1 MALNT
6 RSAADKAE
14 GNGHLR
20 IAVDIGGTFT
30 DLAILDESNGQLS
43 FGKALSTH
51 GQLVNGI
58 QDTLDSAKANVA
70 DGYLF
75 LHGSTIAINTLLE
88 RNGAKTALLI
98 TEGFRDI
105 YEIGRVNRPD
115 AYNLFFS
122 KHQPLIPRSLRF
134 EVPERLLA
142 DGSVWRELDEAR
154 VRELARG
161 LKTQGVEAVAILL
174 LHSYRNPAHEIR
186 VREIVREELPGVFV
200 TASHELSQE
209 YREFERVS
217 TAACNAYVGPRVST
231 YLGELETHL
240 VKQGFPG
247 DFYIVQ
253 STGGLFP
260 ADHARVGC
268 VRMLESGPAAG
279 VIGAQAICAQ
289 LGLGDAIAFDMGGT
303 TAKAGVISEGKPL
316 TSSFALIGGYE
327 KALPIQIPMIDIF
340 EVGTGG
346 GSIARLEVGKALRV
360 GPRSAGSMPGPVCY
374 RRGGTEP
381 TVTDA
386 NLLLGRLDADNFLGG
401 EMKLDLEGTQRAMAE
416 KIAKPL
422 GIEPPEAADG
432 ILRIAVTAMSHAVKA
447 VTTERGLDAGAFTMV
462 VYGGAGPLH
471 ASAIAREIGI
481 RKVLIPFAPGYFS
494 AYGMLFS
501 DLRYDYVRSVFR
513 KLEELSFDE
522 IEKIYKAMEDE
533 GRASLAQSA
542 VTPESIEIERGAD
555 MRYVGQ
561 EHAVSIDLPTEFF
574 ARQDRA
580 AIKERFDSVHA
591 VRYGTSAP
599 KEPADIVSLRVT
611 VRGIMRKPP
620 RHAVDEG
627 SATPSKEALRATKK
641 VYYRSSA
648 GYVNTPVYKRP
659 LLRSGNRIEGPALVE
674 EHASTTVLQPGDVA
688 TVDQYGNLQLSIG
701 SEKE

>member
-1 MALNT
+1 MTA
-6 RSAADKAE
+6 SKKSQ
-14 GNGHLR
+14 R

-30 DLAILDESNGQLS
+30 DMACFDEATGEIS

-51 GQLVNGI
+51 GHLHDGI
-58 QDTLDSAKANVA
+58 QNTLDGAGVDLTN
-70 DGYLF
+70 GYLF

-88 RNGAKTALLI
+88 RNGANTALLI

-122 KHQPLIPRSLRF
+122 KHVPLVPRSQRH
-134 EVPERLLA
+134 EVSERLRA
-142 DGSVWRELDEAR
+142 DGSLHKPLDEEG
-154 VRELARG
+154 VRALARK
-161 LKTQGVEAVAILL
+161 LREDHIEAVAVLL
-174 LHSYRNPAHEIR
+174 LHSYRNPDHERR
-186 VREIVREELPGVFV
+186 VKAILQEELPGAFV

-217 TAACNAYVGPRVST
+217 TAVANAYVGPRVSA
-231 YLGELETHL
+231 YLGELEEHL
-240 VKQGFPG
+240 EEKGFDG
-247 DFYIVQ
+247 DFYAVQ

-260 ADHARVGC
+260 LEHARRDC

-289 LGLGDAIAFDMGGT
+289 LGLPDSIAFDMGGT
-303 TAKAGVISEGKPL
+303 TAKAGVISEGRPL
-316 TSSFALIGGYE
+316 TTGSALIGGYE
-327 KALPIQIPMIDIF
+327 KALPIQIPMMDIF

-346 GSIARLEVGKALRV
+346 GSIARVELGNSLRV

-374 RRGGTEP
+374 GRGGEEP

-386 NLLLGRLDADNFLGG
+386 NLILGRLDEHNFLGG
-401 EMKLDLEGTQRAMAE
+401 EMPLYLDRARQAMD
-416 KIAKPL
+416 AKVATPL
-422 GIEPPEAADG
+422 GLDATKAADG
-432 ILRIAVTAMSHAVKA
+432 ILRIAVTQMSHAVKA
-447 VTTERGLDAGAFTMV
+447 VTTERGLDAGSFTMV

-481 RKVLIPFAPGYFS
+481 RKVLIPHAPGYFS

-513 KLEELSFDE
+513 RLEGLSFDE
-522 IEKIYKAMEDE
+522 IEAIYKEMEDE
-533 GRASLAQSA
+533 GRAAISA
-542 VTPESIEIERGAD
+542 SQIRPEEVVFERAAD

-561 EHAVSIDLPTEFF
+561 EHAVTVDLPHAYFEGK
-574 ARQDRA
+574 DRA
-580 AIKERFDSVHA
+580 AIKNHFDEVHK

-611 VRGIMRKPP
+611 VMGRMAKPP
-620 RHAVDEG
+620 RNEVASGGE
-627 SATPSKEALRATKK
+627 TPDAAALRAHKP
-641 VYYRSSA
+641 VYFRSA
-648 GYVNTPVYKRP
+648 GDYVSTPVYKRD
-659 LLRSGNRIEGPALVE
+659 LLKNRNVIQGPALVE
-674 EHASTTVLQPGDVA
+674 EHASTTVVQPGDTVV
-688 TVDQYGNLQLSIG
+688 VDQFGNLQISIG
-701 SEKE
+701 SDRS